1 MMKNTQFVVL
11 LALAIVLSLAAID
24 IRKLG
29 ELLELL
35 Q

>member
-24 IRKLG
+24 TRKLG
-29 ELLELL
+29 ELLELP

>member
-1 MMKNTQFVVL
+1 MMKNTKFVVL

-24 IRKLG
+24 TRKLG

>member
-1 MMKNTQFVVL
+1 MQVAVR

-24 IRKLG
+24 TRKLG

>member
-1 MMKNTQFVVL
+1 MHIAVV
-11 LALAIVLSLAAID
+11 LALAIVLSLAAIN
-24 IRKLG
+24 IRKPG

>member
-1 MMKNTQFVVL
+1 MQVAVR